1 MIASTI
7 RHDTTGR
14 AIVAYLSAVDAVR
27 QTARIVDY
35 MALMHFV
42 ERGTTE
48 AALKY
53 LIQADAIERV
63 AYGRYRRRS
72 DKQP

>member
-27 QTARIVDY
+27 HVAHIAEY

-42 ERGTTE
+42 DRGTTRARLE
-48 AALKY
+48 WLV
-53 LIQADAIERV
+53 QAGKIERV